1 MGSSIVRNI
10 IGAILLIVL
19 SFIIGIIAADSA
31 RSAAVI
37 IIAAATAVGII
48 AMGKHVWIALFILS
62 PLSHILPQIGK
73 MRLDYVLYAVVLC
86 YWLLL
91 RTLGYVKLTW
101 RKLIGADVFVIAIF
115 ITLAISLYRYPIAI
129 GYLDIIFNFDSE
141 YIGDG
146 AYSAYI
152 CFLILYICF
161 SCIPFEKK
169 SLLKTLKW
177 NVILTL
183 TCLFISGLLKSRNVD
198 FHLESDVPARYAM
211 FTEFGRSL
219 FLAVFCSAP
228 AIKLIT
234 SPTAVIAIIFATFTA
249 LFSGFRNMLASYV
262 LLSITAIIVKKEYY
276 ILLICA
282 ALGIASL
289 GFLCASDTLKELP
302 FPIQRSLSIIPGLAV
317 DKNIRKATDGSTNW
331 RVVMWK
337 WALNPSTGY
346 IKDYAFGD
354 GFRIEKSYA
363 SRFTRGQHQ
372 GTVGSG
378 DQIGYAHMRLWHSL
392 YIETLQS
399 LGGFGV
405 ILILSCYLYACIVM
419 YKINTALL
427 DTPYFK
433 YSMLY
438 TCKIVVLT
446 SFFFLSANSLTN
458 VFLYHLPI
466 LAYLKVFYN
475 IAVHEGKI
483 KTSYR
488 KTKYIPILI
497 KHEIRETDKS
507 CN

>member
-1 MGSSIVRNI
+1 
-10 IGAILLIVL
+10 
-19 SFIIGIIAADSA
+19 
-31 RSAAVI
+31 
-37 IIAAATAVGII
+37 
-48 AMGKHVWIALFILS
+48 
-62 PLSHILPQIGK
+62 
-73 MRLDYVLYAVVLC
+73 MRLDYILYAVVLC

-91 RTLGYVKLTW
+91 RTLGYVKFTW
-101 RKLIGADVFVIAIF
+101 RKLIGADIFVIAIF

-129 GYLDIIFNFDSE
+129 GYLDTIFDFQSE
-141 YIGDG
+141 YTGGG

-152 CFLILYICF
+152 CFLVLYVCF

-169 SLLKTLKW
+169 FLLKTLKW
-177 NVILTL
+177 NIIILL
-183 TCLFISGLLKSRNVD
+183 ICLFVSGLLDSRNIE
-198 FHLESDVPARYAM
+198 FHLQSNVPARYHM
-211 FTEFGRSL
+211 FAEFGRTL

-234 SPTAVIAIIFATFTA
+234 SPPAVIAIIVSAFTA
-249 LFSGFRNMLASYV
+249 MLSGFRNIFASYA
-262 LLSITAIIVKKEYY
+262 LLTITAIIIKKEYY

-282 ALGIASL
+282 ALCITSL
-289 GFLCASDTLKELP
+289 GFLHTSDTLKELP
-302 FPIQRSLSIIPGLAV
+302 FPIQRSLCVIPGLAV
-317 DKNIRKATDGSTNW
+317 DKNIRKGTDGTTDW
-331 RVVMWK
+331 RVQMWK
-337 WALNPSTGY
+337 WALDPSTGY

-363 SRFTRGQHQ
+363 SRYLRGKIQ

-378 DQIGYAHMRLWHSL
+378 NQVGFANMRVWHSL
-392 YIETLQS
+392 YIDTLQS

-405 ILILSCYLYACIVM
+405 ILILSCYLYACVVM
-419 YKINTALL
+419 YKVNTALL

-433 YSMLY
+433 YSMIY

-446 SFFFLSANSLTN
+446 SVFFLSANTLTN

-483 KTSYR
+483 KTSCR

-497 KHEIRETDKS
+497 KHEIHETDKS
-507 CN
+507 CNSKSIAVREI